1 MGLRFVCE
9 PYSGGPKRKGKKKSQ
24 SRLLFEQRNH
34 ARDPPPSLSQA
45 TLAGGIHFHRRR
57 STAVSGILVMEMMK
71 RCSDIQVSSNRP
83 RKAMRIAINSW
94 STILL
99 RYIPED
105 VLFKILSWLPSKSL
119 IRFRSV
125 CKAWHA
131 TISSSRFVNAHLEC
145 SKQRPSLLVIPGSF
159 EMKKNGIRKW
169 IRSVHCDGLLLISTR
184 KHKMMI
190 CNPST
195 REIVSPPEGSHSLC
209 GGMGLGF
216 GFDPHSNKYKVARA
230 FYQRDYPTTRQV
242 CKFEV
247 LTLGTDAWRQ
257 TEDPPYPIDR
267 LTRSCERSHL
277 LEVGHWNWRFGPVV
291 LGKTLNGL
299 YAVLRKLLL
308 ASNKVY
314 RYDIQTCKLEKI
326 ASTFEDFTC

>member
-1 MGLRFVCE
+1 
-9 PYSGGPKRKGKKKSQ
+9 
-24 SRLLFEQRNH
+24 
-34 ARDPPPSLSQA
+34 
-45 TLAGGIHFHRRR
+45 
-57 STAVSGILVMEMMK
+57 MEMMK
-71 RCSDIQVSSNRP
+71 RCSDIQVSSTRP

-159 EMKKNGIRKW
+159 EMKKNGENIAFLMSLYKYQDPNIMHLQDFPRGIRKW
-169 IRSVHCDGLLLISTR
+169 IRPVHCDGLLLISTR

-195 REIVSPPEGSHSLC
+195 REIVSLPEGSHSLC

-216 GFDPHSNKYKVARA
+216 GFDPHSNKYKVTRA

-267 LTRSCERSHL
+267 LTPVHVKGAIYWKKKAAAGIQQGLPLQHPRNGVYQTFLKKAVMDLHL
-277 LEVGHWNWRFGPVV
+277 FNYADSLVAQWRLILQSAAAPAAALV
-291 LGKTLNGL
+291 T
-299 YAVLRKLLL
+299 ALL
-308 ASNKVY
+308 AVATLMSCNFKGA
-314 RYDIQTCKLEKI
+314 D
-326 ASTFEDFTC
+326 S

>member
-1 MGLRFVCE
+1 
-9 PYSGGPKRKGKKKSQ
+9 
-24 SRLLFEQRNH
+24 
-34 ARDPPPSLSQA
+34 
-45 TLAGGIHFHRRR
+45 
-57 STAVSGILVMEMMK
+57 MEMMK
-71 RCSDIQVSSNRP
+71 RCSDIQVSSTRP

-159 EMKKNGIRKW
+159 EMKKNGENIAFLMSLYKYQDPNIMHLQDFPRGIRKW
-169 IRSVHCDGLLLISTR
+169 IRPVHCDGLLLISTR

-195 REIVSPPEGSHSLC
+195 REIVSLPEGSHSLC

-216 GFDPHSNKYKVARA
+216 GFDPHSNKYKMARA

-247 LTLGTDAWRQ
+247 LTLGTNAWRQ

-267 LTRSCERSHL
+267 LTPVHVKGAIYWKVCRTPLCPYPPKTFLRFCLTDEKFSLFPCPPCSAKPYCFTEVEGELCCACFYSWT
-277 LEVGHWNWRFGPVV
+277 LELEIWTCSVG
-291 LGKTLNGL
+291 
-299 YAVLRKLLL
+299 
-308 ASNKVY
+308 
-314 RYDIQTCKLEKI
+314 
-326 ASTFEDFTC
+326 